1 MKTENIFSE
10 IREED
15 FKNAEKPRARAAYA
29 GKEAKSAPT
38 GQDQKILL
46 YIQQHTEKAV
56 VQRTEQYLIQIII
69 KN

>member
-46 YIQQHTEKAV
+46 YI
-56 VQRTEQYLIQIII
+56 
-69 KN
+69 